1 MAINTRSPLY
11 LPHTPFLLTLIF
23 CASSDRTSYHYIH
36 RHHTHNRGT
45 SSMCLVG
52 WEGGRRSD
60 SCLLLLVS
68 DLMVDWLGGFV
79 VGEAGGGAYR

>member
-1 MAINTRSPLY
+1 
-11 LPHTPFLLTLIF
+11 
-23 CASSDRTSYHYIH
+23 
-36 RHHTHNRGT
+36 
-45 SSMCLVG
+45 MCLVG